1 MPRLTLKNTNA
12 SKSAPTNNNASNSAP
27 TSTNLNNPA
36 RKSCRDSARP
46 PLILHLNAKQRK
58 EAEAAACSLRRAQA
72 TLESYRQSLDG
83 YAATESEISQ
93 PLLNSAWAAINTFN
107 GIAHPGDRARRIFAA
122 AKRAFDETTGLM
134 ANDIKRL
141 LRFQL
146 EEQRAAD
153 KIYRRQRELEKTVSN
168 CERRASQ

>member
-12 SKSAPTNNNASNSAP
+12 SKSAPTNTNTSSGAP

-36 RKSCRDSARP
+36 RKIRRDSARP

-58 EAEAAACSLRRAQA
+58 EAEAAACTLRRAQA

-93 PLLNSAWAAINTFN
+93 PLLNSARAAIDTLNS
-107 GIAHPGDRARRIFAA
+107 IAHPGDRARRIFAA
-122 AKRAFDETTGLM
+122 AKRAFDETRSLM
-134 ANDIKRL
+134 ANDI
-141 LRFQL
+141 
-146 EEQRAAD
+146 
-153 KIYRRQRELEKTVSN
+153 QRELDFQNQRQDVAEAAVSGVL
-168 CERRASQ
+168 

>member
-12 SKSAPTNNNASNSAP
+12 SKGAPTNTNASNGAP

-36 RKSCRDSARP
+36 RKIRRDSARP

-58 EAEAAACSLRRAQA
+58 EAEAEAAACTLRRAQA
-72 TLESYRQSLDG
+72 TLESYRQSLNG

-93 PLLNSAWAAINTFN
+93 PLLTSAWAAINTFN
-107 GIAHPGDRARRIFAA
+107 SIAHPGDRARRIFGA

-134 ANDIKRL
+134 ADDIERL
-141 LRFQL
+141 LRVKL
-146 EEQRAAD
+146 EE
-153 KIYRRQRELEKTVSN
+153 
-168 CERRASQ
+168 